1 MKKRFQ
7 IINLIISFLLLI
19 LSIILS
25 FIYSDAKLFGV
36 SFKIIIILP
45 LTLIAYL
52 LVGIPYYIK
61 AFKHIIKGNVFDEI
75 TLTLIATIAAFC
87 IGEYIEGLAVILFFK
102 LGSYIEEIG
111 YNKSKNSVKTV
122 LDMRPDS
129 VTLFNN
135 GTENKVDP
143 YECKNGDLFI
153 VKPGERVPLDG
164 IIISGNSTI
173 DTSSMTG
180 ESLPKKLKEGDKILS
195 GFVNKSSP
203 LVIKATTTFY
213 ESTLSKVLEMV
224 ENATNTKTKEEKFIS
239 KFAKIYTPIVVSL
252 AFIVAIIPPL
262 FLGISDSSIWSNWIY
277 KGASFL
283 VVSCPC
289 SLVISVP
296 MSFFIGIGEASK
308 FKALIKGSVYIEKL
322 NKLDTIVLDKTGTIT
337 KGNFEV
343 SKINNINDGSNIF
356 ELALASELY
365 SNHPIAQAIKNK
377 VNNIVI
383 NKDYIKNY
391 LELEGL
397 GISLDYKGKKL
408 FSGNQKLMEKY
419 HLNYV
424 KSNDI
429 GTIVYINYDNSFIG
443 SIVIRDL
450 IKEDSK
456 LAISNFKQN
465 GINYIYMLTGDN
477 KVVANDV
484 ASEVG
489 INNVYSDLLPDQK
502 GEILNN
508 ILKNKKR
515 NSCVGFVGDGIND
528 ALSLKEANIGFS
540 MGALGSDAAIEASD
554 IVLMNDSL
562 NTINIIK
569 KLAKRVLFIVYLNII
584 LSIFVK
590 ILVMILT
597 VANLLGNYAMWF
609 AIFGDVGVTLI
620 CILNALSLLL
630 FNPKKLKKVKE

>member
-25 FIYSDAKLFGV
+25 FIYNDAKLFGV

-102 LGSYIEEIG
+102 LGSYIEKIG

-164 IIISGNSTI
+164 VIISGNSTI

-262 FLGISDSSIWSNWIY
+262 FLGINDSLIWSNWIY

-343 SKINNINDGSNIF
+343 SKINNINDGNNIF

-377 VNNIVI
+377 LNNIVI

-391 LELEGL
+391 SELEGL

-429 GTIVYINYDNSFIG
+429 GTIVYINYNNSFIG

-450 IKEDSK
+450 IK
-456 LAISNFKQN
+456 
-465 GINYIYMLTGDN
+465 
-477 KVVANDV
+477 
-484 ASEVG
+484 
-489 INNVYSDLLPDQK
+489 
-502 GEILNN
+502 
-508 ILKNKKR
+508 
-515 NSCVGFVGDGIND
+515 
-528 ALSLKEANIGFS
+528 
-540 MGALGSDAAIEASD
+540 
-554 IVLMNDSL
+554 
-562 NTINIIK
+562 
-569 KLAKRVLFIVYLNII
+569 
-584 LSIFVK
+584 
-590 ILVMILT
+590 
-597 VANLLGNYAMWF
+597 
-609 AIFGDVGVTLI
+609 
-620 CILNALSLLL
+620 
-630 FNPKKLKKVKE
+630 